1 MSLLEI
7 TDLRGGYGPSMV
19 LHGISLSVDEGEIVV
34 VLGANGAGK
43 TTTMRAISGLISSK
57 GAITL
62 DGRSISGLH
71 PDKVVGA
78 GISLVPQ
85 GRGTFAKLSV
95 EDNLQVGAAKRR
107 DRAGVKDDLEQWYEV
122 FPRLAERKKQ
132 PAGTLSGGEQQMLAI
147 ARALMNRPRLLL
159 CDEPSLG
166 LAPIVVREVFSLL
179 TRINTEQK
187 TAMLI
192 VEQNAQLALEIASRA
207 YVLETGTVVTEGSA
221 ASLRDSDAVRRAYL
235 GY

>member
-1 MSLLEI
+1 MILLEI
-7 TDLRGGYGPSMV
+7 TDLRAGYGPSLV
-19 LHGISLSVDEGEIVV
+19 LHGISLKVDEGEIVV
-34 VLGANGAGK
+34 ILGANGAGK
-43 TTTMRAISGLISSK
+43 TTTMRAIAGLINRK
-57 GAITL
+57 GDVTL
-62 DGRSISGLH
+62 EGQSIIGLT
-71 PDKVVGA
+71 PDKIVGT

-95 EDNLQVGAAKRR
+95 EENLNVGAAKRR
-107 DRAGVKDDLEQWYEV
+107 DRAGIKDDLAQWYEV
-122 FPRLAERKKQ
+122 FPRLADRKKQ

-166 LAPIVVREVFSLL
+166 LAPIVVREVFSIL
-179 TRINTEQK
+179 THINSEQK

-192 VEQNAQLALEIASRA
+192 VEQNAELALEIASRA
-207 YVLETGTVVTEGSA
+207 YLLEAGAVVSEGTS
-221 ASLRDSDAVRRAYL
+221 ASLRDSEAVRRAYL

>member
-7 TDLRGGYGPSMV
+7 KDLRGGYGPSLV
-19 LHGISLSVDEGEIVV
+19 LHGISLHVNEGEIVV

-43 TTTMRAISGLISSK
+43 TTTMRAIAGLIARK
-57 GAITL
+57 GSITL
-62 DGRSISGLH
+62 DGQSIIALS

-78 GISLVPQ
+78 GIVLVPQ

-95 EDNLQVGAAKRR
+95 EDNLRVGAATRR
-107 DRAGVKDDLEQWYEV
+107 DRAAVKDDLERWYEV
-122 FPRLAERKKQ
+122 FPRLAARKRQ

-192 VEQNAQLALEIASRA
+192 VEQNAELALAIASRA
-207 YVLETGTVVTEGSA
+207 YLLEAGTVVSEGTA
-221 ASLRDSDAVRRAYL
+221 ESLRDSDAVRRAYL